1 MMLPNKKSVRDAL
14 RASIAKALEAM
25 SEAAR
30 QTREGATHEESR
42 AEGDKDMRSTEQ
54 SYLARGQAMRA
65 EALGEELTRLEATPL
80 RNYGE
85 DDAIG
90 PGALVRV
97 SVDEA
102 ERVFFVVPQGGG
114 TELEVDGV
122 RVTVVTPSSPV
133 GAALIGRRVGDD
145 FELTL
150 RGARREWVIEE
161 VA

>member
-1 MMLPNKKSVRDAL
+1 
-14 RASIAKALEAM
+14 
-25 SEAAR
+25 
-30 QTREGATHEESR
+30 
-42 AEGDKDMRSTEQ
+42 
-54 SYLARGQAMRA
+54 MRA

-80 RNYGE
+80 RAYGE

-114 TELEVDGV
+114 TELEVGGV

-133 GAALIGRRVGDD
+133 GAALIGRRAGED
-145 FELTL
+145 FELPV
-150 RGARREWVIEE
+150 RGVRREWVIEE
-161 VA
+161 IA